1 MEGPRLVTRATLVS
15 RGPLDGRVRV
25 PPSKSYTHR
34 SVLMASLSNGV
45 SRVENPLRSRDTI
58 ATFEACR
65 AMGAEVVDSGS
76 GLAITGTEPRAAA
89 KEVNVENS
97 GTTLRFMTSAFTLP
111 VRGRTVLTGD
121 ASVRTRPMQGL
132 LDALAQLGAK
142 AHSAAGNG
150 CAPIVVGEGGMRGGQ
165 AILRG
170 DVSSQFVSS
179 ILISAP
185 LAREDSHLTVV
196 DAVSRP
202 YIDATLN
209 LSKLHGIH
217 IKRNRYEGFA
227 IQAAQQ
233 YRPADF
239 VVPADF
245 SSAAFVMA
253 ATALVGGRVE
263 LLGLG
268 GGLPQ
273 ADSAILK
280 ILGDLGVRI
289 ELKSDSVMVCAQ
301 GDRLKGGSFYLGD
314 CPDLLPVLAALALK
328 CEEPLRVY
336 GVAHARLKETD
347 RLSVLAREL
356 SKLGARIEESSD
368 GLTVT
373 RPHEFIRSN
382 LDAHGDHRM
391 FMAFALASLLVHGG
405 VPVIG
410 VESLDVSYPG
420 FLSDMEQIGVGV
432 ALS

>member
-1 MEGPRLVTRATLVS
+1 MVTRATLVS
-15 RGPLDGRVRV
+15 RGPLDGSVRV

-34 SVLMASLSNGV
+34 SVLMASLSPGV
-45 SRVENPLRSRDTI
+45 SRVKNPLRSRDTI
-58 ATFEACR
+58 ATVEACR
-65 AMGAEVVDSGS
+65 AMGADVADSGS
-76 GLAITGTEPRAAA
+76 ELAITGAEPRAAM

-97 GTTLRFMTSAFTLP
+97 GTTLRFMTSAFALP
-111 VRGRTVLTGD
+111 LRGRTMLTGD

-132 LDALAQLGAK
+132 LDALAQLGAE
-142 AHSAAGNG
+142 AHSVAGNG

-165 AILRG
+165 ATLRG

-185 LAREDSHLTVV
+185 LAREDSYLTVV

-209 LSKLHGIH
+209 LSELHGIR
-217 IKRNRYEGFA
+217 IERNGYERFV

-233 YRPADF
+233 YRLADF
-239 VVPADF
+239 AVPADF

-253 ATALVGGRVE
+253 ATALAGGRIE

-268 GGLPQ
+268 GGFPQ

-280 ILGDLGVRI
+280 ILGDLGARI
-289 ELKSDSVMVCAQ
+289 ELRSDSVMVCAQ
-301 GDRLKGGSFYLGD
+301 GDGLKGGSFYLGD

-328 CEEPLRVY
+328 CEEPLRMY

-356 SKLGARIEESSD
+356 SKIGARVEEHSD
-368 GLTVT
+368 GLTIT
-373 RPHEFIRSN
+373 RPREFTHSN

-391 FMAFALASLLVHGG
+391 FMAFALASLLVPGG

-432 ALS
+432 ALG